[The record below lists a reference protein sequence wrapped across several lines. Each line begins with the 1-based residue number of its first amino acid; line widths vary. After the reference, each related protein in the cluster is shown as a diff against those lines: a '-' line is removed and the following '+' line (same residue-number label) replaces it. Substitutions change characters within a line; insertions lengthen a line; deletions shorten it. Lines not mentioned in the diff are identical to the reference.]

1 MYSTLISPAGGLP
14 LRPLATVEWSSEK
27 EEGLTVRPLLEE
39 LEQFHADSYGWAL
52 ACCAWRRELAEDV
65 LQEAYLRVL
74 DGRARFSGKASSK
87 TWFFAVIKRT
97 ALEGQRKQRRWGLL
111 QRRIADTGI
120 ADPGIEPSGSE
131 AKPELL
137 VAAERGA
144 RELRAALLALPV
156 RQREVLHLVFYS
168 DCSLQEA
175 AAALDISVGS
185 ARTHYHRGK
194 MRLAHILYPGESDA

>member
-1 MYSTLISPAGGLP
+1 VQPF
-14 LRPLATVEWSSEK
+14 ATVKWSPERN
-27 EEGLTVRPLLEE
+27 EGLTVRPLLEQ
-39 LEQFHADSYGWAL
+39 LEQFHAESYGWAL

-74 DGRARFSGKASSK
+74 DGRAKFSGSASSK

-111 QRRIADTGI
+111 NLRIANTDIAGADT
-120 ADPGIEPSGSE
+120 ERSGPE
-131 AKPELL
+131 ARPELL
-137 VAAERGA
+137 LEADRGA
-144 RELRAALLALPV
+144 RELRAALMALPV

-168 DCSLQEA
+168 DCTLQEA

-194 MRLAHILYPGESDA
+194 VRLAHILYPGESDA